1 MNEWPI
7 TIMADGCST
16 NAYAGNK
23 ISECSRLI
31 FPSIRCVGP
40 AADGPLKRLTN
51 SKTMNV
57 SEISEFVPPFRTIL
71 RHFQQSGKSS
81 CLLNEALGML
91 DMKTVHIMSFCPT
104 RMAYLLYACAQV
116 VDLLLP
122 ICDILTSSGIRKDE
136 SDIFLSPKSMIIMHL
151 LAD

>member
-23 ISECSRLI
+23 ISECFRLI
-31 FPSIRCVGP
+31 FPSIRCVAP

-71 RHFQQSGKSS
+71 RHFQQSG
-81 CLLNEALGML
+81 ML
-91 DMKTVHIMSFCPT
+91 DMKTVHILSFCPT
-104 RMAYLLYACAQV
+104 RMAYLLYVCAQV

-122 ICDILTSSGIRKDE
+122 ICDILASSGIRKDE